1 MVQSMTGF
9 ASKTI
14 TLHAADGAQTQV
26 TLSLKS
32 LNSRYFETTCKMPL
46 ALQQLE
52 TRTIQLLKNEL
63 LRGHVYFTVYL
74 ADQAFLQSQVK
85 PALSTAKN
93 YLEALR
99 SIQKEFNVEGHVTMA
114 DLVRLPIFSIEER
127 AIDTAC
133 EQQIMQEIHALV
145 EQLIKVRT
153 VEGASLKKDLEGRH
167 AFVAEEICHIEKAAN
182 VVMADRKAL
191 ILKKIA
197 ELEAQEEEYAN
208 MRRNTLYH
216 ELDKIDVHEEIVRF
230 KTHLIAFDQIINSD
244 SAEKGRRLDFTLQE
258 LGREINTIAA
268 KCSDAAIGSMAINVK
283 VELEKAREQVQNIV

>member
-1 MVQSMTGF
+1 MVYSMTGF

-14 TLHAADGAQTQV
+14 TLKAADGSQTQV

-85 PALSTAKN
+85 PALSTAEN

-99 SIQKEFNVEGHVTMA
+99 AIQKEFNVEGQITMA

-133 EQQIMQEIHALV
+133 EQQIMDSSHE
-145 EQLIKVRT
+145 LIKELLKVRK
-153 VEGASLKKDLEGRH
+153 VEGSSLKKDLETRH
-167 AFVAEEICHIEKAAN
+167 TFVAQEILAIEKAAET
-182 VVMADRKAL
+182 VMADRKAS
-191 ILKKIA
+191 ILKKIV

-230 KTHLIAFDQIINSD
+230 KTHLVAYDQILKAD
-244 SAEKGRRLDFTLQE
+244 YPEKGRRVDFTLQE

-268 KCSDAAIGSMAINVK
+268 KCSDAAIGSMAINIK
-283 VELEKAREQVQNIV
+283 VELEKAREQAQNIV

>member
-1 MVQSMTGF
+1 MVHSMTGF

-14 TLHAADGAQTQV
+14 TLKAADGAHTQV

-32 LNSRYFETTCKMPL
+32 LNSRYFETTCKIPL

-52 TRTIQLLKNEL
+52 TKIIQILKNEL
-63 LRGHVYFTVYL
+63 LRGHVYFTIYL

-93 YLEALR
+93 YLDALR
-99 SIQKEFNVEGHVTMA
+99 LIQNSFDIEGPITMS

-127 AIDTAC
+127 AIDSAC
-133 EQQIMQEIHALV
+133 EQQIMQATEVLV
-145 EQLIKVRT
+145 QELIKVRT
-153 VEGASLKKDLEGRH
+153 VEGACLQKDLEARA
-167 AFVAEEICHIEKAAN
+167 AFVSQEIVAIEKAAN
-182 VVMADRKAL
+182 KVMSDRKVV
-191 ILKKIA
+191 IGKKIA
-197 ELEAQEEEYAN
+197 ELEAQDEEFAN
-208 MRRNTLYH
+208 SRRNALYH

-230 KTHLIAFDQIINSD
+230 TTHLAAFDQILK
-244 SAEKGRRLDFTLQE
+244 AAYPEKGRRVDFTLQE

-283 VELEKAREQVQNIV
+283 VELEKAREQAQNIV

>member
-1 MVQSMTGF
+1 MIFSMTGF

-14 TLHAADGAQTQV
+14 SLTAADGSQTQV
-26 TLSLKS
+26 ALSLKS

-52 TRTIQLLKNEL
+52 TRIIQLLKNEL
-63 LRGHVYFTVYL
+63 VRGHVYFTIYL

-93 YLEALR
+93 YFDALR
-99 SIQKEFNVEGHVTMA
+99 TIQTNLKVEGPITMT

-127 AIDTAC
+127 TIDTAA
-133 EQQIMQEIHALV
+133 EQQIMDATLS
-145 EQLIKVRT
+145 LIAELMKVRK
-153 VEGASLKKDLEGRH
+153 VEGASLKTDLELRKNII
-167 AFVAEEICHIEKAAN
+167 AQEIKAIESAAET
-182 VVMADRKAL
+182 VMADRKAC
-191 ILKKIA
+191 IAKKIA
-197 ELEAQEEEYAN
+197 ELESQTEEYAN

-230 KTHLIAFDQIINSD
+230 NTHLVALEQILKAD
-244 SAEKGRRLDFTLQE
+244 YPEKGRRVDFTLQE

-268 KCSDAAIGSMAINVK
+268 KCSDAAIGSMAINIK
-283 VELEKAREQVQNIV
+283 VELEKAREQAQNIV

>member
-1 MVQSMTGF
+1 MVFSMTGF

-14 TLHAADGAQTQV
+14 TLTAADGSQTQV
-26 TLSLKS
+26 ALSLKS

-52 TRTIQLLKNEL
+52 TRIIQLLKNEI

-93 YLEALR
+93 YLDALR
-99 SIQKEFNVEGHVTMA
+99 AIQTNLKVEGQITMG

-127 AIDTAC
+127 AIDTAA
-133 EQQIMQEIHALV
+133 EQQIMNATHELMK
-145 EQLIKVRT
+145 ELMKVRT
-153 VEGASLKKDLEGRH
+153 VEGASLKTDLEHRKDII
-167 AFVAEEICHIEKAAN
+167 AQEIKAIEAAAET
-182 VVMADRKAL
+182 VMADRKAC
-191 ILKKIA
+191 IAKKIA
-197 ELEAQEEEYAN
+197 ELESQTEEYAN

-230 KTHLIAFDQIINSD
+230 KTHLIALDQILKAD
-244 SAEKGRRLDFTLQE
+244 YAEKGRRVDFTLQE

-268 KCSDAAIGSMAINVK
+268 KCSDAAIGSMAINIK
-283 VELEKAREQVQNIV
+283 VELEKAREQAQNIV